1 MKTSFQFDINQSLI
15 KIFFPE
21 ERIKDKYKI
30 LEILL
35 EACRYMLYNEGVA
48 IARSQYKMIL
58 HKDKMS
64 RLLFVGENKIYSI
77 AFPFNISQ
85 ITSDV
90 ILINYKNRF
99 DIDSQNISILLSLL
113 KSPTINSEDCLE
125 FIDPITNY
133 PQTIW
138 STLRDLLILE
148 DGYVRYDKDE
158 VGFEKAKTDGHVHRH
173 PLNHIDIFY
182 TNQATFKLGLKQEYT
197 NNDLIDLMDRNTD
210 SKYLNSR

>member
-1 MKTSFQFDINQSLI
+1 MKTSFQLEIKPSLI

-35 EACRYMLYNEGVA
+35 EACRYMLYNEKLA
-48 IARSQYKMIL
+48 IARSQYKMIM

-64 RLLFVGENKIYSI
+64 RLIFVGENKIYSI

-85 ITSDV
+85 ITSDM
-90 ILINYKNRF
+90 ISINYKNRF
-99 DIDSQNISILLSLL
+99 EIDSQNISILLSLL
-113 KSPTINSEDCLE
+113 KSPTIISEDCLE
-125 FIDPITNY
+125 FIDPITNHE
-133 PQTIW
+133 QNLW
-138 STLRDLLILE
+138 STLRDLLISE

-158 VGFEKAKTDGHVHRH
+158 IGIQKAKKDGHQHRH

-182 TNQATFKLGLKQEYT
+182 TNQVTFKLGLKQCYNDT
-197 NNDLIDLMDRNTD
+197 DLIDTMDRNTD
-210 SKYLNSR
+210 CKYLNSR